1 MAIRTANNQSLTEIT
16 ELPSA
21 VTTGSL
27 VLLETQTESD
37 SSGISFT
44 DNIDSTYDE
53 YIFKFIDIHND
64 TNNGGFSFQVDTGTN
79 TDYNQT
85 ITSATFKSE
94 HNEGD
99 TGTALEYRTDF
110 DQAQGTAFQR
120 LVEGTGDGA
129 DESAAGTLHLFNPS
143 SGTFVKHF
151 YSTCNGYQGDD
162 YNECIF
168 AAGYVNTT
176 TALTRVQF
184 KAISGTFDGTIKMYG
199 VT

>member
-21 VTTGSL
+21 VSVGSL
-27 VLLETQTESD
+27 VLLETQTASD

-85 ITSATFKSE
+85 IQSSAFKAE
-94 HNEGD
+94 HDEGD
-99 TGTALEYRTDF
+99 TGTAIEYRTDF

-143 SGTFVKHF
+143 SGVYIKHF
-151 YSTCNGYQGDD
+151 YSVCNGYQGDD
-162 YNECIF
+162 YNECVF
-168 AAGYVNTT
+168 TAGFVNTT

>member
-16 ELPSA
+16 TLPS
-21 VTTGSL
+21 VVSTGSL

-79 TDYNQT
+79 TSYNQT
-85 ITSATFKSE
+85 ITSTAYKAE
-94 HNEGD
+94 HDEGD
-99 TGTALEYRTDF
+99 TGTALEIRGDF
-110 DQAQGTAFQR
+110 DQAQGSAFQR
-120 LVEGTGDGA
+120 LVEGTGDGS
-129 DESAAGTLHLFNPS
+129 DESAAGTLHLFAPS

-168 AAGYVNTT
+168 AAGYINTT
-176 TALTRVQF
+176 TAITRVQF
-184 KAISGTFDGTIKMYG
+184 KAGSGTFDGVIKLYG
-199 VT
+199 IS